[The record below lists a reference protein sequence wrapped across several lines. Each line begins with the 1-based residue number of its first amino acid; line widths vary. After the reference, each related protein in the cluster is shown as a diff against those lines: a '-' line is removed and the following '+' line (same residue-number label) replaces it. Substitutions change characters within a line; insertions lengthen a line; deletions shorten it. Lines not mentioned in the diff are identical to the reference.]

1 MSFPTFLKVLPAAFI
16 AMGAVA
22 VAASSANASPLAAH
36 ATTAVTADASAHA
49 DAWGVTKLRVGTKK
63 RRHTVRRKSGRFS
76 GFGFRGDG
84 FRTSGKYN

>member
-16 AMGAVA
+16 AIGAVA
-22 VAASSANASPLAAH
+22 VATSSANASPLTGH
-36 ATTAVTADASAHA
+36 APAVVGIDANVHA

-63 RRHTVRRKSGRFS
+63 RRYTVRRKSDRFS

-84 FRTSGKYN
+84 FRTSGKYK